1 MGSLKSGGAPLAVAA
16 AAPFHHAS
24 TRRGNYI
31 GSIATLFALVSA
43 TSMSPVVPAP
53 LVKTARFLQS
63 VEDPNAHDEAY
74 HEDHDHEGHVEDA
87 FNVTQ
92 ETQKEGENLPWGQV
106 IFATFLVSLAT
117 FSGLLIIVSISAY
130 RGILKLRGKLNPGDS
145 NNGQSS
151 VLRDI
156 CIFAFAA
163 GAITATAVFLVL
175 PEALHLIGGELFVAS
190 PGSTRVIYVLSNI
203 YFHLL
208 IIPFKGSTKS
218 TRNMPTVT
226 LKAKESTM
234 MKMSL
239 RPNLAVP
246 SWEAFSCP

>member
-1 MGSLKSGGAPLAVAA
+1 MKTKTSTKHHRQQGEGNNGHAPWPPRCDQCRNLNAGLNSVAPLSRPRGRGSGGWRSSGQRTRTPFAHHLIAALAIASAALSFMGSLKSGGAPLAVAA

-145 NNGQSS
+145 NN
-151 VLRDI
+151 
-156 CIFAFAA
+156 
-163 GAITATAVFLVL
+163 
-175 PEALHLIGGELFVAS
+175 
-190 PGSTRVIYVLSNI
+190 
-203 YFHLL
+203 
-208 IIPFKGSTKS
+208 
-218 TRNMPTVT
+218 
-226 LKAKESTM
+226 
-234 MKMSL
+234 
-239 RPNLAVP
+239 
-246 SWEAFSCP
+246 